1 MRRGILLFL
10 PVLILALASGGCRK
24 QSTPMDSIPP
34 GTEVTVQTSDGSIVK
49 GRLVRVSP
57 DTVVVDL
64 ANGGSAN
71 VPRAQVSAVTVEK
84 GAPAASGAPA
94 TTGSQPPA
102 GENAAPPPAR
112 GLEEAAPGPSRGE
125 THPAFHEVIVP
136 AGTIL
141 PLQLE
146 DAIGSDTSKVEQP
159 VHARVSRAVLVDE
172 RTAIPAGSTV
182 QGVVTETRQSGRMK
196 GRAEIGLRFD
206 TLMLAGTT
214 EHYAIRTTAVA
225 RAAQSTKKKDAMEI
239 GGGAAGGALIGA
251 IIGGKKGALIGT
263 AVGGGTGGAVVL
275 STRGKEVRLPRGTEL
290 SVKLLEPITVR
301 LPIGG

>member
-24 QSTPMDSIPP
+24 QSTPMDSIPL

-71 VPRAQVSAVTVEK
+71 VPRAQVSAVTVEE

-102 GENAAPPPAR
+102 GEKAAPPPAH
-112 GLEEAAPGPSRGE
+112 GLEEAAPGE
-125 THPAFHEVIVP
+125 TRPAFHEVIVP

-146 DAIGSDTSKVEQP
+146 DTIGSDTAKVEQP

-182 QGVVTETRQSGRMK
+182 QGVVTEARQAGRVR
-196 GRAEIGLRFD
+196 GRAQLGLRFD

-214 EHYAIRTTAVA
+214 EHYAIRTTAAA
-225 RAAQSTKKKDAMEI
+225 RTAPSTKKKDAMEI

-251 IIGGKKGALIGT
+251 IIGGKKGAVIGT
-263 AVGGGTGGAVVL
+263 AVGGGTGTGVVL
-275 STRGKEVRLPRGTEL
+275 STRGKEVRLPKGAEL